1 VTRSTT
7 TGPLRRAVSIV
18 LAVGTSTIALGC
30 MREAVDSG
38 PLNACAPPG
47 GRFEAASRD
56 DIVGWAS
63 RLPYSLDT
71 TLAYVYGFAAS
82 DSVRIEPVDSARAA
96 TGSPKG
102 CVIARLTSA
111 RAFPGSGIGVGRNY
125 IWVDSVPGGYRSV
138 IIPENSSLSIA
149 LHPLD
154 LHAHTLGGA
163 PPASVGAVGYCDYCS
178 KTVRVWCRS
187 ALDSAGATRLM
198 EPGELEALRGGGG
211 PRG

>member
-7 TGPLRRAVSIV
+7 TGPLRRAVSIAF
-18 LAVGTSTIALGC
+18 AVGISAIALGC
-30 MREAVDSG
+30 TRAADDSG
-38 PLNACAPPG
+38 PLSACTPPRG
-47 GRFEAASRD
+47 SFEGSSRD
-56 DIVGWAS
+56 DIVRWAS

-111 RAFPGSGIGVGRNY
+111 RAYPGSGIGVGRNY

-138 IIPENSSLSIA
+138 IIAENPSMSIT
-149 LHPLD
+149 LHRLQ

-163 PPASVGAVGYCDYCS
+163 PPAQVGSFGYCDYCT
-178 KTVRVWCRS
+178 KTKVWCRS
-187 ALDSAGATRLM
+187 ALDSAGATRLRD
-198 EPGELEALRGGGG
+198 PRELESLRGGGG
-211 PRG
+211 P